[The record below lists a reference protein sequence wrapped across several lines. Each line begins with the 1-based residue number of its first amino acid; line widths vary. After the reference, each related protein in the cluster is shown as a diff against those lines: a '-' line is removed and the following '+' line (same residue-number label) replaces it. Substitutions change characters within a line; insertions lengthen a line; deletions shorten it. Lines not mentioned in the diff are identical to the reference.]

1 MMMESDSGPGDH
13 RYNPRT
19 AAPALKTAIADLAQ
33 QTSRP
38 LAGFEGISL
47 GAAYELAVETY
58 GDQLPNYWR
67 IWQSWN
73 VASSDPPAEMGDL

>member
-19 AAPALKTAIADLAQ
+19 AAPALKTAIAELAQ
-33 QTSRP
+33 QASRP
-38 LAGFEGISL
+38 LPDFDGISL

-58 GDQLPNYWR
+58 GDQLPRYWR
-67 IWQSWN
+67 VWHSWN
-73 VASSDPPAEMGDL
+73 VASADPPADMGDL